1 MNTLS
6 SQVCGPARRLW
17 QYSLTLLAVLLL
29 VGCASQPLVYPDVD
43 PPEIAVVEPVRVAG
57 RPVIA
62 LALGGGAARGFAHIG
77 VIKELA
83 ASGIHPDIVVG
94 TSVGSFVGALY
105 AGGYDAPA
113 LEKLASEMKEEELRD
128 LIFPDRG
135 FVKGERLQD
144 FVNQK
149 LGNRS
154 IEDLPIRFAAV
165 ATDLGDGSMAV
176 FTRGNTGMAVRA
188 SSSIPGVFQPVRING
203 REYIDGG
210 LVSPVPVN
218 VARALGADLV
228 IAVDIANRPA
238 ENGQLATTAG
248 IVGQSLDIMMNHLA
262 HQELELS
269 DIKIS
274 PDTRDL
280 ISTDFTTRLDAID
293 EGILAARGVTG
304 RVLDWLSLRSF
315 EQLERVVE
323 RLQAIEGTRWGP
335 PIPAK

>member
-1 MNTLS
+1 MNTTS
-6 SQVCGPARRLW
+6 SQVAGPASSLW
-17 QYSLTLLAVLLL
+17 QHVLSLLAVLLL
-29 VGCASQPLVYPDVD
+29 VGCASQPLLYPDVV
-43 PPEIAVVEPVRVAG
+43 PPEMAVVEPVRVAG

-83 ASGIHPDIVVG
+83 ANGIHPDIVVG

-165 ATDLGDGSMAV
+165 ATDLGDGTMAV
-176 FTRGNTGMAVRA
+176 FTHGNTGMAVRA
-188 SSSIPGVFQPVRING
+188 SSSIPGVFQPVHING
-203 REYIDGG
+203 REYVDGG

-218 VARALGADLV
+218 VARSLGADLV

-248 IVGQSLDIMMNHLA
+248 IVGQSLDIMMNNLA
-262 HQELELS
+262 HREVALS
-269 DIKIS
+269 DVKIR
-274 PDTRDL
+274 PETRNL
-280 ISTDFTTRLDAID
+280 VSTDFTTRLDAID
-293 EGILAARGVTG
+293 EGIMATRDVTG
-304 RVLDWLSLRSF
+304 RVLDWLGQRSSEKLERAV
-315 EQLERVVE
+315 EQL
-323 RLQAIEGTRWGP
+323 QATDGTRWGAP
-335 PIPAK
+335 KQ